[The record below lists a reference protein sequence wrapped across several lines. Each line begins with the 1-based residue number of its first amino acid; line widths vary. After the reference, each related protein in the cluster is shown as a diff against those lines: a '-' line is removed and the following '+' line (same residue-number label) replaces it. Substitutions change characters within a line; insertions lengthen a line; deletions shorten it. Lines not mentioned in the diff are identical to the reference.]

1 MDVSDSVPVSRC
13 EVISAAQIRNRL
25 DWPALVLFLVLYSAS
40 SSCFGSSIK
49 FCLRFSVSAPSSV
62 SGFDLCTS
70 GPDFP
75 TAVFGFIVSSV
86 GQQLDPVARL
96 PQDFRACLRT
106 PPANSFSGVV
116 SSIMRRTSFFSFT
129 TSLLLRVIS
138 SARIRLDLVR
148 LLVLSGSSVMCCC
161 PLACLSW

>member
-1 MDVSDSVPVSRC
+1 VDVSVSVPVSRC
-13 EVISAAQIRNRL
+13 QVISAAQIRNRL

-49 FCLRFSVSAPSSV
+49 FFLRFPVSAPSSV

-86 GQQLDPVARL
+86 GHRSDPVALL
-96 PQDFRACLRT
+96 PGDFRACLKT

-116 SSIMRRTSFFSFT
+116 SSICAGLSFFILPPVS
-129 TSLLLRVIS
+129 
-138 SARIRLDLVR
+138 
-148 LLVLSGSSVMCCC
+148 CCG
-161 PLACLSW
+161 